1 MLFQFESCVLDTS
14 RRELRR
20 GPELVDIEPQ
30 VFDLLIYLI
39 ENRERVVSRDDLIAS
54 VWGGRIIS
62 DSTLS
67 TRINAARK
75 AIGDNGEEQRLIR
88 TMARKGFRF
97 AGDVKEPAKPADPA
111 PPAAAAPAPAPQ
123 QEVHVCTASDGVRI
137 AYALAGQG
145 PPLIKAA
152 NWLNHLE

>member
-1 MLFQFESCVLDTS
+1 MLFRFEGCVLDAS

-30 VFDLLIYLI
+30 VFDLLVYLI

-54 VWGGRIIS
+54 VWSGRIVS

-75 AIGDNGEEQRLIR
+75 AIGDNGDEQRLIR
-88 TMARKGFRF
+88 TVARKGFRF
-97 AGDVKEPAKPADPA
+97 AGDVSE
-111 PPAAAAPAPAPQ
+111 AAASAAPISAPGCLAP
-123 QEVHVCTASDGVRI
+123 TTRARLPDWRSASTS
-137 AYALAGQG
+137 
-145 PPLIKAA
+145 
-152 NWLNHLE
+152 